1 VRLSIC
7 IPTYNRAPHL
17 NNCLHSIILNQSRST
32 IDFEV
37 CVSDNCST
45 DETEKIVSRAQE
57 CIDIQYQKNKR
68 NLGLAGNFL
77 KVVGMAKGEFVWI
90 LGDDDLLMPHALEK
104 LDNLIISHSGSDFF
118 YINSYCLASQYIK
131 SFPQPFNTADLPKK
145 LKTFSSCNYS
155 GEMEFMDLID
165 PKISFD
171 FLGGMFLSVFRRENW
186 NQNVCILDESAI
198 KDGRTFSHFDN
209 TFPHVKIFSKAFAN
223 SKAYFNAEPLSVC
236 LSGVREWAPM
246 SHLVQSVR
254 LVEAL
259 QEYRVNGLSFIKY
272 LRCKN
277 SALNRF
283 LPAMVWMLIHR
294 KDSGFAYINPLK
306 LILANCLYPN
316 FYLSTFYYLFR
327 KLRFKKDEVD
337 SP

>member
-1 VRLSIC
+1 MRISIC
-7 IPTYNRAPHL
+7 IPTYNRADHL
-17 NNCLHSIILNQSRST
+17 NNCLHSIISNKSRSA

-45 DETEKIVSRAQE
+45 DDTEKVVRRAQVN
-57 CIDIQYQKNKR
+57 IGIKYQKNFKDFGAPR
-68 NLGLAGNFL
+68 NFL
-77 KVVGMAKGEFVWI
+77 NVVAMAEGEFVWL
-90 LGDDDLLMPHALEK
+90 LGDDDLLMPYALEC
-104 LDNLIISHSGSDFF
+104 LNDLIDQHPDADFF
-118 YINSYCLASQYIK
+118 YVNSSFLGAEFVR
-131 SFPQPFNTADLPKK
+131 SFPQPFNTSNLPEN
-145 LKTFSSCNYS
+145 LKPFSSFS
-155 GEMEFMDLID
+155 KSSEMKFMDLID

-186 NQNVCILDESAI
+186 NQNVNTLDESAI
-198 KDGRTFSHFDN
+198 KDERTFSHFDN

-259 QEYRVNGLSFIKY
+259 EEYRKNGLPLIKY
-272 LRCKN
+272 LRCRN
-277 SALNRF
+277 SSLDRI
-283 LPAMVWMLIHR
+283 LPAMVWMFVHR

-306 LILANCLYPN
+306 IILVNCLFPN
-316 FYLSTFYYLFR
+316 FYLSPFYFLIR
-327 KLRFKKDEVD
+327 KLKLKNKG
-337 SP
+337 